1 MIPAVIPPLTG
12 LSVLVTRP
20 LPQGEDLA
28 AAITQRGGE
37 AHVLAAI
44 AINPLPAQLN
54 DTYDLVVFVSAHA
67 VEHGAALIVRTD
79 GTRIAAIGNATA
91 AALQIAGLD
100 ANLVP
105 EQGFR
110 SEDLLAHPDLNIQT
124 HSRVL
129 IVRGRGG
136 RELLRETFTMHGCHV
151 DVLEVY
157 ERVLPQW
164 DAARR
169 DELEDAW
176 ASGGI
181 HAVTATSVQ
190 TLQNLKSLLSERG
203 NQLLAS
209 TPLVMPSARIA
220 EAAIELG
227 LRGDRILALGADDE
241 SIVNALARW
250 HARARMSAIR
260 AG

>member
-20 LPQGEDLA
+20 LPQGTRLA
-28 AAITQRGGE
+28 AAIEQSGGE
-37 AHVLAAI
+37 AHVLPAI
-44 AINPLPAQLN
+44 AINPLIAQLAG
-54 DTYDLVVFVSAHA
+54 TYDLVVFVSVHA
-67 VEHGAALIVRTD
+67 VEHGAAHIVRTQS
-79 GTRIAAIGNATA
+79 TRIAAIGNATA
-91 AALQIAGLD
+91 TSLRDAGLE
-100 ANLVP
+100 ANVVP

-124 HSRVL
+124 SSRVL

-136 RELLRETFTMHGCHV
+136 RELLRETFTHHGCHV

-157 ERVLPQW
+157 ERTLPQW
-164 DAARR
+164 NPAQR
-169 DELEDAW
+169 DELENLW
-176 ASGGI
+176 AAGGI
-181 HAVTATSVQ
+181 HAATATSVE
-190 TLQNLKSLLSERG
+190 TLQNLQSLLSERG
-203 NQLLAS
+203 KHLLAS

-220 EAAIELG
+220 EAAHELG
-227 LRGDRILALGADDE
+227 LRGDCILASGADDE
-241 SIVNALARW
+241 SIIYALGRW